1 MDQRTRNIGACC
13 RDESKIVRCAVTAL
27 EKMRDYLFETS
38 VCQDAE
44 NSSTPGDYG
53 CVTDCKK
60 YTTQECPFRGTG
72 MPPNLMRTFC
82 VNKKKLAIGRLGPN
96 MIRLLPGQVGVA
108 GDRATFHLGHLGR
121 RKTSIVKTTTTENN
135 GQSVAPTAIVVDRPT
150 ATKYINTQRKR
161 TMQVLPAVPVS
172 ANNLAVG
179 PVTGLPVDDKEHVF
193 VLRLSKAYENPTDV
207 ACLQVEMR
215 LPNPPLDI
223 KRTDA
228 ETQFLNDDV
237 TTTVVT
243 TGGKKRSKKGSRK
256 GSRTASKKGKK

>member
-1 MDQRTRNIGACC
+1 
-13 RDESKIVRCAVTAL
+13 
-27 EKMRDYLFETS
+27 
-38 VCQDAE
+38 
-44 NSSTPGDYG
+44 
-53 CVTDCKK
+53 
-60 YTTQECPFRGTG
+60 
-72 MPPNLMRTFC
+72 
-82 VNKKKLAIGRLGPN
+82 

-121 RKTSIVKTTTTENN
+121 RKTSIVKTTTTDNN
-135 GQSVAPTAIVVDRPT
+135 GQSVASTTVVVDRPT

-193 VLRLSKAYENPTDV
+193 VLRLSKAYENPADV

-215 LPNPPLDI
+215 LPNSPLDI

-243 TGGKKRSKKGSRK
+243 PGGKKRSKKSSRKGSRK

>member
-1 MDQRTRNIGACC
+1 
-13 RDESKIVRCAVTAL
+13 
-27 EKMRDYLFETS
+27 
-38 VCQDAE
+38 
-44 NSSTPGDYG
+44 
-53 CVTDCKK
+53 
-60 YTTQECPFRGTG
+60 
-72 MPPNLMRTFC
+72 MRTFC

-108 GDRATFHLGHLGR
+108 GDRATFHLGHAVT
-121 RKTSIVKTTTTENN
+121 RKRTNFVKTVITENN
-135 GQSVAPTAIVVDRPT
+135 GQSVAPTTVVVDRPT

-193 VLRLSKAYENPTDV
+193 VLRLSKAYENPADV

-215 LPNPPLDI
+215 LPNPPPDI
-223 KRTDA
+223 KRMDA

-237 TTTVVT
+237 KTTVVT
-243 TGGKKRSKKGSRK
+243 TGKKKKSKKSSRK
-256 GSRTASKKGKK
+256 GSRTPSKKGKK